1 MTKAMKVEMGSEEID
16 IEREELTVTVT
27 VKGEKGEVTR
37 DGLGI
42 RWTYV
47 WKSGGIV
54 PSVGG

>member
-27 VKGEKGEVTR
+27 VKGEKGEVTH

-47 WKSGGIV
+47 WKV
-54 PSVGG
+54 VGLYPQ